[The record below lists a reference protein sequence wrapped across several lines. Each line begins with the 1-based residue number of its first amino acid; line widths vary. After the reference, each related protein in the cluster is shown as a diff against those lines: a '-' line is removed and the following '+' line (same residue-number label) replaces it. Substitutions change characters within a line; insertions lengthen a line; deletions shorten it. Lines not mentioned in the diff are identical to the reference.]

1 MNQAEKSPRRIQ
13 TRIEG
18 RKAWVTL
25 NRPPLNVLNIETLR
39 AMGQAV
45 NEMILHSDILVFQ
58 AKGRAF
64 SRGCRGKGPCT
75 R

>member
-1 MNQAEKSPRRIQ
+1 MNQAEKSPGAIQ

-45 NEMILHSDILVFQ
+45 NEMIPHSDILVFQ
-58 AKGRAF
+58 AEGRAF